1 MGQRVAVDAETGGGK
16 AVIVVKVHGVGRGA
30 GTGQTGSENAIE
42 VGAVE
47 RKAVASP
54 SGLGSAAGNDETII

>member
-1 MGQRVAVDAETGGGK
+1 MDADTGGGK
-16 AVIVVKVHGVGRGA
+16 AVIVVKVHGVGRTA
-30 GTGQTGSENAIE
+30 GGGQTGSENAIE

-54 SGLGSAAGNDETII
+54 SGLGSAARNESQ